1 MGSAIFVNYLC
12 ILLAC
17 KINLNISLVHIGSCA
32 CSFMLKMGGHD
43 IWQVDILELIVGEA
57 IDLEYDVSGLDKKF
71 RLS

>member
-1 MGSAIFVNYLC
+1 
-12 ILLAC
+12 
-17 KINLNISLVHIGSCA
+17 
-32 CSFMLKMGGHD
+32 MLKMGGHD

>member
-1 MGSAIFVNYLC
+1 MNYLWV
-12 ILLAC
+12 LLAC
-17 KINLNISLVHIGSCA
+17 KINLNISLVHIGSYA
-32 CSFMLKMGGHD
+32 CNFMLKMGGHD